1 MRVLVIGGTRF
12 IGPPVVVRLT
22 DMGHEVTVFH
32 RGQTEA
38 ALPPSTTHI
47 HGDREKLADFASEF
61 ARLAPN
67 TVLDMAPMCDV
78 DARTAIGAFEGVA
91 RRLVAISSMDVYR
104 AYGRFHGSEPGPP
117 ESVPLTEEAA
127 LREKLF
133 PYRRSGR
140 GMDDY
145 DKIPVER
152 AVMGS
157 PGLPGT
163 VLRLPAVYGPGDQQH
178 RIFSDLKR
186 MDDGRPAILLEEDV
200 AAWRWTRGY
209 VENVADAIALAVTD
223 DRAAGR
229 TYNVGERDSLS
240 QAEWVRAVGRAA
252 GWHGEVMIV
261 PKGRLPPKLRAPDAC
276 YDQGLV
282 GDTARIRTELGYE
295 EQIDRDVALS
305 RAVAWE
311 REHRPAGRVEW
322 FDYEAEDALLEEVAR
337 GRQ

>member
-12 IGPPVVVRLT
+12 IGPPVVARLT

-38 ALPPSTTHI
+38 ALPPAIRHI
-47 HGDREKLADFASEF
+47 HGDREMLADFAPVF
-61 ARLAPN
+61 ARFAPD
-67 TVLDMAPMCDV
+67 TVLDMAPMREA

-117 ESVPLTEEAA
+117 ESIPLTEEAA

-133 PYRRSGR
+133 SYRGSGR

-157 PGLPGT
+157 PGLRGT

-178 RIFSDLKR
+178 RLFSDLKR

-209 VENVADAIALAVTD
+209 VENVADAVALAVTD
-223 DRAAGR
+223 DHAAGR
-229 TYNVGERDSLS
+229 TYNVGEPDALS

-261 PKGRLPPKLRAPDAC
+261 PKGRLPPKLRGPAAC
-276 YDQGLV
+276 YDQDLV
-282 GDTARIRTELGYE
+282 GDTVRIRRELGYE
-295 EQIDRDVALS
+295 EQAPRDDALL
-305 RAVAWE
+305 RTIAWE
-311 REHRPAGRVEW
+311 REHRPAGRAEW
-322 FDYEAEDALLEEVAR
+322 FDYEAEDALLEEMAR